1 MTRKWMPF
9 ALAVAMGMPLA
20 ARAQQ
25 TPRPARPEPAP
36 RARVRERVG
45 EPMMTYTFS
54 GNRARLGVL
63 VNTAANADTDKIGAR
78 LAAVTPGGPAAKAG
92 LKAGDVITKFN
103 GTTLAGEEAEDEDES
118 GPGHKLIEL
127 AHDLDVGDTVQ
138 VEYRRGPDTK
148 KATIVAEEVEGGGR
162 VMTTLGGPGEH
173 GFSFST
179 PPMAE
184 LMPTTP
190 WITAPRM
197 TERGFSFCF
206 GDSWCDLDLVRLN
219 PDLGE
224 YFGTSEGLLVVK
236 APGDSGLA
244 LRSGDVILAIGG
256 RKPTSAEHAMRIL
269 RSYDE
274 GETVSIDVMRKQKRM
289 TVTWKVPDRDEMRP
303 SRAPRRGTHGEPS
316 EFHYNVIPKVRAE
329 IAARS
334 RVKTHLLRT
343 MKLRHLQAI

>member
-9 ALAVAMGMPLA
+9 AMAVAMGMPLA
-20 ARAQQ
+20 ARAQE

-36 RARVRERVG
+36 RARVREMA
-45 EPMMTYTFS
+45 PFMTYTFS

-63 VNTAANADTDKIGAR
+63 VNTAANADSDKIGAR

-103 GTTLAGEEAEDEDES
+103 GTALAGADADDEDES

-148 KATIVAEEVEGGGR
+148 KATIVAEEVEGSGAITLRERGGN
-162 VMTTLGGPGEH
+162 LGGSPWMVM
-173 GFSFST
+173 
-179 PPMAE
+179 PPMAPTPM
-184 LMPTTP
+184 MPG
-190 WITAPRM
+190 M
-197 TERGFSFCF
+197 GERGFSFCF

-236 APGDSGLA
+236 APGDSSLA
-244 LRSGDVILAIGG
+244 LRSGDVILAIGS

-269 RSYDE
+269 RSYDQ
-274 GETVSIDVMRKQKRM
+274 GETVSIDIMRKQKRM

-303 SRAPRRGTHGEPS
+303 SRATRRGTRGEPS
-316 EFHYNVIPKVRAE
+316 EFRFNVMPKVRAE

-334 RVKTHLLRT
+334 RVKTHVALARKMRYLRE
-343 MKLRHLQAI
+343 I

>member
-1 MTRKWMPF
+1 MPL
-9 ALAVAMGMPLA
+9 AMAVAMGMPLA
-20 ARAQQ
+20 LRAQE
-25 TPRPARPEPAP
+25 TPRPARPAPAP
-36 RARVRERVG
+36 RARVRERAG

-63 VNTAANADTDKIGAR
+63 VNTAANADSDKIGAR

-103 GTTLAGEEAEDEDES
+103 GTALAGESAEDEEES

-138 VEYRRGPDTK
+138 VEYRRGADTK
-148 KATIVAEEVEGGGR
+148 KATIIAEEVEGSGAITLREGGSPWFT
-162 VMTTLGGPGEH
+162 M
-173 GFSFST
+173 

-184 LMPTTP
+184 MPTTP
-190 WITAPRM
+190 MFPRM
-197 TERGFSFCF
+197 NERSLSFCF

-236 APGDSGLA
+236 APGDSSLA
-244 LRSGDVILAIGG
+244 LKSGDVILSIGG

-269 RSYDE
+269 RSYDA
-274 GETVSIDVMRKQKRM
+274 GETVTIDIMRKQRR
-289 TVTWKVPDRDEMRP
+289 TTLSWKVPDRDEMMRP
-303 SRAPRRGTHGEPS
+303 RAPRRGTRGEPS
-316 EFHYNVIPKVRAE
+316 EFRFNVMPKIRAEVLATTAARTKVRVLQA
-329 IAARS
+329 
-334 RVKTHLLRT
+334 
-343 MKLRHLQAI
+343 MKRRHLQAI